1 MSIDMILERAVNG
14 ERITMDDAIK
24 LYESDE
30 IEKNRRSCQ
39 SNYEKVASGSG
50 DDLCDWTQRKLY

>member
-30 IEKNRRSCQ
+30 IEKKSAQ
-39 SNYEKVASGSG
+39 
-50 DDLCDWTQRKLY
+50 LPIKL